1 MRKLLLLL
9 GLVLLVLG
17 VYDTA
22 KTLSFTSS
30 AQLTRATVLAL
41 EERTGPPKPTQN
53 TPLHVTFTLSDGI
66 ERTAVTR
73 TPLLQKLRQGDEIF
87 VMVNPTNPAEVK
99 LPLLSELW
107 ARPLAYL
114 LSGFVTIVALVVF
127 RSGIRRDWAAPSKN

>member
-30 AQLTRATVLAL
+30 AQLVRATVLAL

-53 TPLHVTFTLSDGI
+53 TPLHETFTLSDGI
-66 ERTAVTR
+66 ERTAVTQ
-73 TPLLQKLRQGDEIF
+73 TPLLQKPRQGDEIF

-127 RSGIRRDWAAPSKN
+127 RSGIRRDWPAPSKN